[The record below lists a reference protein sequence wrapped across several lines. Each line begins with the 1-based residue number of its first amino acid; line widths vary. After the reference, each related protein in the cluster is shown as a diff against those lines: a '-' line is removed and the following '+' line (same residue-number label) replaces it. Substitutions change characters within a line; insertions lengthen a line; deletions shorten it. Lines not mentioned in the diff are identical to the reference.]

1 MPSTPEYSKKR
12 KPYVP
17 RDVGNQELIMG
28 FSSNFLWGAAAS
40 SGQIEGGFADGGRT
54 PSIWDFSPEGK
65 IANNENCRIA
75 CDHYHRMREDIALMK
90 EIGLKSYR
98 FSVSWS
104 RIFPEKGV
112 INPEGIKFY
121 SDLIDELIK
130 AGIEPMITIY
140 HWDLPLW
147 VENEGGW
154 LSGKIVSLFT
164 EYTRVL
170 VDEFSDRVKWWMT
183 INEPVCFIKCGYV
196 SGIFAPYKKKPHML
210 SRLTRNCML
219 AHGMA
224 IKTIRERARQ
234 RVMVGAAF
242 STGAYIPLD
251 DSPETVE
258 KARDLTFNKGEGL
271 AVNRWWMDP
280 ILLGRPVRMG
290 IHSSKKK
297 DMKIIHQPL
306 DFLGLNIY
314 QPFEYVNPDGSI
326 NKGTK
331 HLKRNTMD
339 WICDGR
345 CLYWDVKFLYER
357 YSIPIMITENGYS
370 GNDTVGADG
379 RVLDPERE
387 AFMTDFISALK
398 RVNDEGVPILGY
410 QHWSVI
416 DNFEWTAGYAPR
428 FGLIHVDYETQKRTI
443 KESARFYSEIIRTNG
458 ENL

>member
-1 MPSTPEYSKKR
+1 
-12 KPYVP
+12 
-17 RDVGNQELIMG
+17 MG

-40 SGQIEGGFADGGRT
+40 SGQIEGGYAKGGRT
-54 PSIWDFSPEGK
+54 PSIWDVAPEGK
-65 IANNENCRIA
+65 IANNEDCLVA
-75 CDHYHRMREDIALMK
+75 CDHYHRMREDVALMK

-98 FSVSWS
+98 FSISWS

-112 INPEGIKFY
+112 VNPEGIKFY

-130 AGIEPMITIY
+130 AGIEPMITIF
-140 HWDLPLW
+140 HWDLPVW
-147 VENEGGW
+147 VEKEGGW
-154 LSGKIVSLFT
+154 LSKKIIPLFT

-170 VDEFSDRVKWWMT
+170 VDAFSDRVKWWMT

-196 SGIFAPYKKKPHML
+196 VGIFAPFKKKPYML

-224 IKTIRERARQ
+224 VKTIRERAKQ
-234 RVMVGAAF
+234 KVMVGAAF
-242 STGAYIPLD
+242 STGAYIPMD
-251 DSPETVE
+251 DSPETIE

-271 AVNRWWMDP
+271 AVNRWWLDP
-280 ILLGRPVRMG
+280 ILLGKPVRMG

-297 DMKIIHQPL
+297 DMAVIHQPL

-314 QPFEYVNPDGSI
+314 QPFEYVNPDGSF
-326 NKGTK
+326 NKDTK
-331 HLKRNTMD
+331 HLKRNSMD

-370 GNDTVGADG
+370 GNDEPKADG
-379 RVLDPERE
+379 VVQDPERE
-387 AFMTDFISALK
+387 AFMTDFISSLK

-410 QHWSVI
+410 QHWSVM

-443 KESARFYSEIIRTNG
+443 KESARFYSEIIKTNG
-458 ENL
+458 DNL